1 MGNYVEKNLYEN
13 ELIVD
18 EARRDRWGLIGAW
31 ILGILFFWVLFIP
44 LIIAIKE
51 TIVYT
56 HTELILT
63 NKRIVRKSGV
73 FHTKAFDA
81 PLNKILNVYVETTF
95 WGNVFNTNKIWISTE
110 RGVIIERIEHADDFK
125 STILGQIDA
134 FEEAR
139 LARQAVWTAQA
150 MAKES
155 EAQSKMPSA
164 RYSRD
169 RRMRDY
175 DWDCN

>member
-1 MGNYVEKNLYEN
+1 MGNYVERNLYEN

-18 EARRDRWGLIGAW
+18 EARRDRWSLIGVW

-51 TIVYT
+51 TVIYT

-73 FHTKAFDA
+73 FHTQAFDA

-110 RGVIIERIEHADDFK
+110 RGVIIERIENADDFK

-139 LARQAVWTAQA
+139 LARQAAWTAQA
-150 MAKES
+150 MVKQAS
-155 EAQSKMPSA
+155 AQNTANDSKASKN
-164 RYSRD
+164 RRRRD
-169 RRMRDY
+169 D
-175 DWDCN
+175 D